1 MDKEKL
7 ISKLK
12 YLVAFLIGAFFGS
25 IVWWLMIIFILY
37 TGMNE
42 LGIEGQYLIP

>member
-7 ISKLK
+7 ISRLK

-25 IVWWLMIIFILY
+25 IVWWGLIVFIIY
-37 TGMNE
+37 TGMDE